1 MTRYDRYFL
10 GVLAQSVVL
19 VSALIATIFVVVD
32 VLLNL
37 DEFQRF
43 ENVARDVALYY
54 AFNLPPILYLLFP
67 LIVVG
72 SGLFALA
79 RIIRSRELLV
89 LQASG
94 VGPRRALAALFAGAL
109 ALALAGL
116 ALREFALPPLHA
128 AQRESPVG
136 AYEFRKGKRLTVR
149 DDQGHAWFVRRYDLN
164 AGLLQGVRILSADG
178 RTLVVAEEMTWA
190 SSRGEWFAPRGEV
203 HDLEALLE
211 QAGAKATAREFS
223 GRPPIGEMLPADFA
237 RRKRGFAGTPVSELY
252 AQASR
257 RPDYRELCVALWHE
271 LWHPL
276 GGLLMLLMGAGL
288 ILSMPSRPLGGGAL
302 ALVSILAYQISLFW
316 FETLATAGAM
326 APALGAALAPLLA
339 VVAAAILWVRK

>member
-10 GVLAQSVVL
+10 GVMAQSVLL

-109 ALALAGL
+109 VLALAGL
-116 ALREFALPPLHA
+116 ALRELALPPLNA

-178 RTLVVAEEMTWA
+178 RTLVVAEEMTW
-190 SSRGEWFAPRGEV
+190 SSGRGEWFAPRGEI
-203 HDLEALLE
+203 HDLAALLE
-211 QAGAKATAREFS
+211 QAGAKAPAREFS

-237 RRKRGFAGTPVSELY
+237 RRKRGFAGTPVSELFT
-252 AQASR
+252 QASR
-257 RPDYRELCVALWHE
+257 RPDYRELGVALWHE

-276 GGLLMLLMGAGL
+276 GGLLMLLVGAGL
-288 ILSMPSRPLGGGAL
+288 ILSAPARPFGAGAL
-302 ALVSILAYQISLFW
+302 ALASILAYQISLFW

-326 APALGAALAPLLA
+326 APALGAALAPVLA
-339 VVAAAILWVRK
+339 SLAAAILWARK